1 MEHLIE
7 GYRVYREKRWPE
19 LRALHRRLA
28 ERGQSPRTLVI
39 ACSDSRVDPATIFN
53 ADPGELFVIRNVAN
67 LAPPCEDGKLGY
79 HGTSAAIE
87 FAVVKLYVE
96 TILVLGHA
104 QCGGVAAALSKEPR
118 DPSSFLDHWI
128 DLLEPAKARIEGCGG
143 DPTEALEHESI
154 RVTLENLQTFPF
166 VRRAIEENGLKL
178 AGARYGVADGSL
190 EVLNLETGAFELVV

>member
-79 HGTSAAIE
+79 HATSAAIE

-104 QCGGVAAALSKEPR
+104 QCGGVAAALSKDPR

-128 DLLEPAKARIEGCGG
+128 DLLEPAKARIEGCSG

-166 VRRAIEENGLKL
+166 VRTAIAEHGLKL

>member
-1 MEHLIE
+1 
-7 GYRVYREKRWPE
+7 
-19 LRALHRRLA
+19 
-28 ERGQSPRTLVI
+28 
-39 ACSDSRVDPATIFN
+39 
-53 ADPGELFVIRNVAN
+53 
-67 LAPPCEDGKLGY
+67 
-79 HGTSAAIE
+79 
-87 FAVVKLYVE
+87 VKLYVE

-104 QCGGVAAALSKEPR
+104 QCGGVAAALSNDPR

-128 DLLEPAKARIEGCGG
+128 DLLEPAKARIEGCSG

-166 VRRAIEENGLKL
+166 VRTAIAEHGLKL